1 MLCMN
6 WEKLSEIV
14 AWNSDA
20 LAPILSIAAV
30 TLGFIAY
37 YFVMSSKKLEG
48 KFYQRYGEEEGQAR
62 WIVFTRFWGGFTLGF
77 PSVLLPILFLGKLP
91 SDYGMSLSM
100 SVESL
105 VICAVL
111 CPILVVINIFIAGK
125 PKNLI
130 QYPQIR
136 KREWTIGTFMGSSI
150 GWVVYLLG
158 YELCFRG
165 FLLFG
170 CAATLG
176 IWPAIAINASIY
188 SFAHFFKGIGETVGA
203 IPFGIIISIISLF
216 TGNFMVA
223 FLVHC
228 SLALS
233 NQTVAFLAHPDMK
246 WKKA

>member
-1 MLCMN
+1 MN
-6 WEKLSEIV
+6 WEGLSKITEWNEQALVPVV
-14 AWNSDA
+14 A
-20 LAPILSIAAV
+20 IATV
-30 TLGFIAY
+30 TIGFIIY
-37 YFVMSSKKLEG
+37 YFVMSSPKLE
-48 KFYQRYGEEEGQAR
+48 QRFKQHFGEEDGQAN
-62 WIVFTRFWGGFTLGF
+62 WIMFGRFWGGFWLGA
-77 PSVLLPILFLGKLP
+77 PSLLLPILLLGVSPGKL
-91 SDYGMSLSM
+91 GMSFSM
-100 SVESL
+100 TSEAL
-105 VICAVL
+105 VITAIL
-111 CPILVVINIFIAGK
+111 CPILILMNVFRAGK
-125 PKNLI
+125 PKNLV

-136 KREWTIGTFMGSSI
+136 KKEWTIYTFAGSSL
-150 GWVVYLLG
+150 GWIVYLLG

-165 FLLFG
+165 LLLFG
-170 CAATLG
+170 CAEVLG

-233 NQTVAFLAHPDMK
+233 NQTVAFLAHPEMK